1 MPAKPNM
8 TARDFEIAKHLWKHH
23 IPLKFIAE
31 HIQIP
36 YATVALYC
44 RGLRFSGEQQ
54 LTAKELVKKVLINLP
69 QQVSQPSQ
77 PSQPS

>member
-1 MPAKPNM
+1 MPAKSNM

-54 LTAKELVKKVLINLP
+54 LTAKELVRNALINLP
-69 QQVSQPSQ
+69 QSHS
-77 PSQPS
+77 